1 MGTRYTKKQILRK
14 KHLLPAS
21 LRNKI
26 RESTLQVF
34 RDRLKSPGKG
44 GALLVG
50 NSANQTENCLVSSA
64 PTVKDNSAS
73 PAPCSVKDPIPQ
85 ETVNNSDSSLQSM
98 AKRKRV
104 RIKRKNLQRNQYK
117 NTGCLKKY
125 ISQMTKINNM
135 VSCNTASRRVRSP
148 EKKISIIAENRITKY
163 LGIFNRGRK
172 SERIAR
178 VCPPIPKSVQDKA
191 DSDLKKILNITSDP
205 RDVITITESDDG
217 SQHGYHGNRETSQ
230 SFSQKAMT
238 PTAEGA
244 ANTSSHL
251 PEETNDLPQQ
261 TPYKEVAQDLLST
274 LHEKKKLFNQDLRLT
289 ISTQLY
295 NLLRQS
301 IQHSPVSKRETA
313 PKCNRAASETTPPS
327 ALNKEKSLPSST
339 QHGHSK
345 TPALKYP
352 CIDQILLNA
361 CPQDDGK
368 YLLMK
373 NDYVIK
379 IDENMNGSKKR
390 IYQASSILPS
400 RDRHEDGGPMHG
412 TGNSKSHS
420 CYLDPKYVRAQTESY
435 KSVKNTVPWD
445 KGLKSEFGIQKIW
458 KSKKLVADVS
468 LDYESGQSYEGMDS
482 REGSGH
488 PGHQCTETDIFS
500 LYPQKFIEAGSYPEQ
515 SSEGGSYPC
524 HLHQPTK
531 TDSYPQQKSEV
542 SNYCC
547 HVHKSTEADSYL
559 QRCTKTDER
568 SHPTHIGC
576 TEGPDFLQYLEQS
589 SQGTI
594 SPESIATTV
603 NYQLPKLKWNNTIF
617 KAPTPD
623 SDLSPFWLSEPSL
636 PPLPIKPSLDNVV
649 SPPGKLYPRK
659 LY

>member
-1 MGTRYTKKQILRK
+1 MGTRYTKKQALRK

-50 NSANQTENCLVSSA
+50 NSTNQAEDCLVSSA
-64 PTVKDNSAS
+64 PTAKDNSSS
-73 PAPCSVKDPIPQ
+73 PVPCSVEDPIPQ
-85 ETVNNSDSSLQSM
+85 ESVNNSDSSLQSM

-104 RIKRKNLQRNQYK
+104 RVKRKNLQRNQYK

-135 VSCNTASRRVRSP
+135 VSCNTASRRIRSP

-178 VCPPIPKSVQDKA
+178 VYPPIPKSVQDKA
-191 DSDLKKILNITSDP
+191 DSDLKKILNITSDSQ
-205 RDVITITESDDG
+205 DVITITESDG
-217 SQHGYHGNRETSQ
+217 SGRHGYHGNREMSQ
-230 SFSQKAMT
+230 GAMTIQFAQKAMT
-238 PTAEGA
+238 PTTEGA
-244 ANTSSHL
+244 TNTSNHL
-251 PEETNDLPQQ
+251 PEEKNDLPQQ

-301 IQHSPVSKRETA
+301 IQRSPVSKRETA
-313 PKCNRAASETTPPS
+313 TKCNRTTSETTPPS

-345 TPALKYP
+345 TPAQKSP

-361 CPQDDGK
+361 CPQDDGR

-400 RDRHEDGGPMHG
+400 RDRHEDGSSMRS
-412 TGNSKSHS
+412 TGNNKSHS
-420 CYLDPKYVRAQTESY
+420 CYLDPKYVRTQTESY
-435 KSVKNTVPWD
+435 KSVKSSVPWD
-445 KGLKSEFGIQKIW
+445 KGLKSEFNVQKIW
-458 KSKKLVADVS
+458 KSKKLVADVG
-468 LDYESGQSYEGMDS
+468 LDYE
-482 REGSGH
+482 
-488 PGHQCTETDIFS
+488 
-500 LYPQKFIEAGSYPEQ
+500 KFAEAGSYPEQ
-515 SSEGGSYPC
+515 SGEGGSYPC

-542 SNYCC
+542 SSYRC

-559 QRCTKTDER
+559 QQCTKTDEHT
-568 SHPTHIGC
+568 HPTHIGC
-576 TEGPDFLQYLEQS
+576 TEGPDFLQYLEQT

-603 NYQLPKLKWNNTIF
+603 NYQLPKLKWNTTIF

-636 PPLPIKPSLDNVV
+636 PPLPTKPSLDNVV